1 MSGLA
6 GRYLYDWCFL
16 LPQERAKLA
25 KSKSRTTKFS
35 STKVIDL
42 NHGEDEGVGVLDNL
56 LEALHSGSALQ
67 PASR

>member
-1 MSGLA
+1 MS
-6 GRYLYDWCFL
+6 L
-16 LPQERAKLA
+16 LLQERAKQQ
-25 KSKSRTTKFS
+25 KNKMRSSKQS

-67 PASR
+67 PAR